1 MYEHHKYK
9 NKNYKTIRRKKK
21 LEEMGGLSCPQIGQW
36 ILRSDAKNTSNKRE
50 INWNLCKKKNLLC
63 MKKNIIKRVKR
74 KSTEWKG
81 ILNHIFDKNFYSE
94 IYKELLQFNNKKT
107 KEPV

>member
-1 MYEHHKYK
+1 
-9 NKNYKTIRRKKK
+9 
-21 LEEMGGLSCPQIGQW
+21 
-36 ILRSDAKNTSNKRE
+36 
-50 INWNLCKKKNLLC
+50 